1 LLKTT
6 AVPEAMGPPGSP
18 SLPVQGAELGPLSPP
33 FIQRSVYPVGR
44 VNWGVRAIIPVRVTA
59 WVVPKGDVPLQSYS
73 MLPEEPAAGAAL
85 IVRVEQFAVKT
96 TVPTA
101 GNV

>member
-1 LLKTT
+1 
-6 AVPEAMGPPGSP
+6 
-18 SLPVQGAELGPLSPP
+18 
-33 FIQRSVYPVGR
+33 
-44 VNWGVRAIIPVRVTA
+44 VRAIIPVRVTA